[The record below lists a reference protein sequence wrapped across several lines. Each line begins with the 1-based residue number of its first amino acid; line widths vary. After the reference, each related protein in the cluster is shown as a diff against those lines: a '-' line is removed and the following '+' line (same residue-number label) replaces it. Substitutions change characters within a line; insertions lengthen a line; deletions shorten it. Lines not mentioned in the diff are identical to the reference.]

1 MTLHGILDVSFWQAV
16 LITLA
21 MTHLTI
27 AAVTIFL
34 HRAQAHRALDLH
46 PAVAHVF
53 RFWLWLTTGMVTK
66 EWVAVHRLHHAKC
79 ETVLDPHSPQVLG
92 LRRVLTQGAEVYEAA
107 AADPRTLERY
117 GHATPDDWLERCL
130 YTPRHW
136 QGLALMLALDL
147 LLFGLYGPVIW
158 AVQMLWVPVT
168 AAGIINGVGHYWG
181 YRNFETADAS
191 TNIVPWGLLIG
202 GEELHNNHHAFP
214 SSARLS
220 SQWWEFDLSWLY
232 IRALSALGLARI
244 KRVAPRLTII
254 RGKTLVDMDTL
265 SAVVTSHL
273 HVFARYTKEVLAPVS
288 RAELCRDAGH
298 CRRLIR
304 QSRRLLA
311 REGSRLD
318 AAARVNLERLLAQ
331 SQTLATVYQFRERL
345 QAIWGRGAASQ
356 EVLLGNLQDWCR
368 QAEATGIQALERFA
382 QNLKGFSL
390 TSMGTVRGRAPADSR
405 GWPPRSRAGR
415 GSR

>member
-79 ETVLDPHSPQVLG
+79 ETALDPHSPQVLG
-92 LRRVLTQGAEVYEAA
+92 LRRVLTQGAEVYAAA

-117 GHATPDDWLERCL
+117 GHATPDDWLERRL
-130 YTPRHW
+130 YTPWRW
-136 QGLALMLALDL
+136 QGLALMLGLDL

-191 TNIVPWGLLIG
+191 TNIVPWGLIIG

-232 IRALSALGLARI
+232 IRTLSALGLARI

-265 SAVVTSHL
+265 SAVVTSRL

-345 QAIWGRGAASQ
+345 QAIWGRGTASQ
-356 EVLLGNLQDWCR
+356 EVLLGNLQDWCG

-382 QNLKGFSL
+382 RNLKGFSL
-390 TSMGTVRGRAPADSR
+390 TPMGTV
-405 GWPPRSRAGR
+405 
-415 GSR
+415 